1 MQTKDILGVPCEI
14 ANPKIR
20 AAIRTVMERIQ
31 ARHPRDWARIR
42 RRVRSFGYIPLGED
56 PRTTGYWHGDQPHP
70 DHDAVEAAID
80 AGRWR
85 WVQRVEDW
93 RFYRTGQ
100 IRFAKRMAR
109 METAQMLALVAHELG
124 HVATRVGDFNRRDA
138 AAGGDEEWAAE
149 LAADFYAA
157 KWGFEKELR
166 EHWKLRS
173 FGHHCA
179 PPGEVVCY
187 GERYFRVDHRY
198 YPRMLRSR
206 PRDFR

>member
-1 MQTKDILGVPCEI
+1 MKAEAILGVPCEI

-20 AAIRTVMERIQ
+20 AAIQTVLERIQ

-42 RRVRSFGYIPLGED
+42 RRVRSFGYIPPGED
-56 PRTTGYWHGDQPHP
+56 PCTTGYWHGDQPPP
-70 DHDAVEAAID
+70 DHEEVDAAID

-100 IRFAKRMAR
+100 ILFSKRMAR
-109 METAQMLALVAHELG
+109 METSQMLAVVAHEIG
-124 HVATRVGDFNRRDA
+124 HVATRVGDFNRRDE
-138 AAGGDEEWAAE
+138 AAGGDAEWASE

-166 EHWKLRS
+166 EHWKTRA
-173 FGHHCA
+173 FGHHCV
-179 PPGEVVCY
+179 PPGKVVSF
-187 GERYFRVDHRY
+187 GDRYYRVDRW
-198 YPRMLRSR
+198 
-206 PRDFR
+206 